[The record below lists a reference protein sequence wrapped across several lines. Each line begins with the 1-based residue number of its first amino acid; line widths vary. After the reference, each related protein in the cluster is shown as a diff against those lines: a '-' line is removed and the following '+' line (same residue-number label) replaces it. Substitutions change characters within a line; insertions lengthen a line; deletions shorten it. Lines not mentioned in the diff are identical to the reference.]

1 MTSRVPYLRSLDKAP
16 TVAKAAQSRG
26 KRRYKQP
33 TLAKIA
39 ELFRVVGPRQTPAS
53 YASDLA
59 ECAAKY
65 RVDDA
70 LPSTPLD
77 RLTAKPK
84 HDTFRM
90 FPEKCRQALALASPD
105 ARLVFLTLWDQY
117 EEKKIRA
124 NGLLLATL
132 DYLQTKTGIGRR
144 SDVST
149 ALIELE
155 VRGLIRI
162 SRGRAG
168 GGKSY
173 SNLAQLTAFPDALG
187 NPATAD
193 YVHLGLPE
201 WSNAPDRETR
211 NRENAEIEARFR
223 ETIKKHIELT
233 RYVRNKR
240 GENA

>member
-1 MTSRVPYLRSLDKAP
+1 LLKSSA
-16 TVAKAAQSRG
+16 
-26 KRRYKQP
+26 
-33 TLAKIA
+33 IA
-39 ELFRVVGPRQTPAS
+39 RPSVTPAGG
-53 YASDLA
+53 
-59 ECAAKY
+59 
-65 RVDDA
+65 
-70 LPSTPLD
+70 
-77 RLTAKPK
+77 TAKPK
-84 HDTFRM
+84 YDTFRM
-90 FPEKCRQALALASPD
+90 FPEKCRQALALAPPD

-117 EEKKIRA
+117 EKKKTRA

-144 SDVST
+144 SDVGT

-155 VRGLIRI
+155 LRGLIRI

-211 NRENAEIEARFR
+211 NRENAEIGARFS
-223 ETIKKHIELT
+223 ETIKKQIEWT
-233 RYVRNKR
+233 RFVRNTR